1 MIAKLFKLQNEC
13 FHFAEKSGHF
23 VNRVMLSGNAMGSS
37 PEEPSSR
44 RISKDHTSPS
54 SGYHS
59 GQHSATPPRHSHH
72 HGKPPAPPAPTGG
85 GARSSP
91 ATAASASTSQ
101 TLSDLKKQRSMSRVK
116 HPSPQLPGGEQL
128 SRSRDQYELKK
139 HHHHRQSSAAA
150 AANAIEEDRK
160 FAATNSEMVGSP
172 LNNKKKGCCKI
183 M

>member
-1 MIAKLFKLQNEC
+1 MYCN
-13 FHFAEKSGHF
+13 FAEKSGHF
-23 VNRVMLSGNAMGSS
+23 VNRGMLSGNAMGSS

-59 GQHSATPPRHSHH
+59 GQHSVTPPRHSHH
-72 HGKPPAPPAPTGG
+72 HGKPPAPPAPSGG

-116 HPSPQLPGGEQL
+116 HPSPQLPGGSSEQL
-128 SRSRDQYELKK
+128 SRSRDSRDQYELKK
-139 HHHHRQSSAAA
+139 HHQQHHHHRQSSAAA

-172 LNNKKKGCCKI
+172 LNNKKKGCQGRLR
-183 M
+183 